1 MQDKASLLALP
12 LEDTVPPAVLEA
24 VVRAVAAALSLRQLV
39 PVPRA
44 QADDGEGLPPLLS
57 PVQAGKLIG
66 VSRQTIDR
74 MVADG
79 ELPSVVLREGTRQRM
94 VRIPKAFMLQL
105 LRDLNAGAQVS
116 LKDYTARWLASVPA
130 QSAAAPRGAVP
141 AAEVA

>member
-1 MQDKASLLALP
+1 MHDKASLIGLP

-24 VVRAVAAALSLRQLV
+24 VVRAVAVALSPRQLV
-39 PVPRA
+39 PAPRGPE
-44 QADDGEGLPPLLS
+44 DEGGGLPPLLS
-57 PVQAGKLIG
+57 PQQAAKLIG

-105 LRDLNAGAQVS
+105 LSDLNAGVRVS
-116 LKDYTARWLASVPA
+116 LRDYTARWLAAVPG
-130 QSAAAPRGAVP
+130 QSAAAAGDVIP